1 MSFKMRPVGNNIQL
15 VSHQASD
22 VVMKV
27 DREVLSESI
36 HVSPPPA
43 QEVPSTSVPSP
54 GVNISPLR
62 PRVSVPQQSQTPQTT
77 ISLPSSP
84 PFDQRKTERKS
95 FFIQE
100 DSILDVPPGVN
111 EIFISLVGGGG
122 SGGIG
127 AIDGNISFSG
137 GGGGAGHGF
146 RGVPVKITNNSTVS
160 VDCQIGKGGNKYN
173 RVGTDTI
180 VNIIVNG
187 SSQVTLIGGGGE
199 PGGNGDNNHGGLGGK
214 LNGNV
219 NVRSKSGF
227 KGSASIPSHPPS
239 GGGGGASL
247 FAIGG
252 KGTSYHMQI
261 HSESNGKWGSGGG
274 GKIPTSSYEVPSSGG
289 DGFVIVEFDAPKNE
303 NYR

>member
-22 VVMKV
+22 VAMKV

-36 HVSPPPA
+36 HVSSSPP
-43 QEVPSTSVPSP
+43 EVPSTLLPPP

-62 PRVSVPQQSQTPQTT
+62 PRISTPQHPQQPQTS
-77 ISLPSSP
+77 ILPP
-84 PFDQRKTERKS
+84 VPEQRKTERQS

-127 AIDGNISFSG
+127 AIEGNISFSG

-160 VDCQIGKGGNKYN
+160 VDCQIGRGGNKYN
-173 RVGTDTI
+173 RIGTDTI

-199 PGGNGDNNHGGLGGK
+199 PGGNGNNNHGGLGGK
-214 LNGNV
+214 LNGNP
-219 NVRSKSGF
+219 NVRSKNGF
-227 KGSASIPSHPPS
+227 KGSSSIPSHPPS

-252 KGTSYHMQI
+252 KGTSYHIQT

-274 GKIPTSSYEVPSSGG
+274 GKIPSSSFEVPSSGG
-289 DGFVIVEFDAPKNE
+289 DGFVIVEFDTLKQ
-303 NYR
+303 